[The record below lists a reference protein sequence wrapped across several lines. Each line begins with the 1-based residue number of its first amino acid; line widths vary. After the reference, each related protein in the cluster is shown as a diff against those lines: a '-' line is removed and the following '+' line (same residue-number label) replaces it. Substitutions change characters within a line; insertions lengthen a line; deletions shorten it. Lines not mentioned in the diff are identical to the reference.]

1 MYKIAVHSKTFE
13 QPKSEVIKMVLDELS
28 KRDVSLLISEY
39 LHHFITQV
47 GWEIGDYK
55 VFSRTNDLA
64 GADYFISIGGDGTFL
79 ESVTY
84 VKDTNIPIAGI
95 NTGRLGFLA
104 TISKDKVKEALDAI
118 LKGYYSKERR
128 SLIKVEAED
137 DIFDGLNFGL
147 NEFTILKRDS
157 SSMIVIHTY
166 IDGVYLTSYWSDGL
180 IIATPTGSTGY
191 SLSVGGPVVIPT
203 SSNFIISPVS
213 PHNLSVRPLIV
224 SDDSVISFAIEARS
238 KNFLVSLDSRSR
250 KVDVNMQLA
259 VRKCDFEVS
268 LIKLFEDNFLDTLRN
283 KLNWGLDVRN

>member
-1 MYKIAVHSKTFE
+1 
-13 QPKSEVIKMVLDELS
+13 MVLDELS

-47 GWEIGDYK
+47 GWEVGDYK
-55 VFSRTNDLA
+55 VFCRTNDLA

-104 TISKDKVKEALDAI
+104 TISKDKVKDALDAI

-128 SLIKVEAED
+128 SLIKVESEN

-259 VRKCDFEVS
+259 VRKCDSEVS